1 MTGMKS
7 LPANA
12 ALLVIDLQ
20 KAIDDPRWSRVGP
33 RNNPQAE
40 RNVAALLTAWRW
52 RQRPLVHIRHDSV
65 EPDSAYRPDRATH
78 AFKEEA
84 APLPDECVIG
94 KSVNSAFIGT
104 ILDTWLRGKGID
116 TLVVTGVITNN
127 SVEATVRNAGNLG
140 YDVRL
145 VQDATYT
152 FAMRDWSGRLRTAEE
167 VHDLSLA
174 NLSGEYATITD
185 TAEILAALAG

>member
-1 MTGMKS
+1 MKS
-7 LPANA
+7 LPDNA
-12 ALLVIDLQ
+12 TLLIIDLQ
-20 KAIDDPRWSRVGP
+20 MAIEDPRWRADGP

-52 RQRPLVHIRHDSV
+52 HKRPIVHIRHDST
-65 EPDSAYRPDRATH
+65 EPDSAYRPDRPSH
-78 AFKEEA
+78 AFKPEA
-84 APLPDECVIG
+84 MPLPDECVFG

-104 ILDTWLRGKGID
+104 MLDDWLRNKKIE
-116 TLVVTGVITNN
+116 TLVVAGVITNN
-127 SVEATVRNAGNLG
+127 SVETTVRHAGNLG

-145 VQDATYT
+145 VQDATFT
-152 FAMRDWSGRLRTAEE
+152 FAKRDWSGHLRSAQE

-185 TAEILAALAG
+185 TAAILATIA